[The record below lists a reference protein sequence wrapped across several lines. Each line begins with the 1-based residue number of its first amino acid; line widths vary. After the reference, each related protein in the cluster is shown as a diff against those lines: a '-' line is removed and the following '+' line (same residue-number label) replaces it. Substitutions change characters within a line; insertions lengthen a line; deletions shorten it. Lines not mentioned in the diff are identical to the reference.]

1 MALVHLYL
9 ALTPLSGRQILPEEC
24 LQLGRL
30 HLIGL
35 LVGLVVSS
43 VFGQDLEHH
52 WLGLWLQLLW
62 ARLQLLLLKLLWLL
76 LWAIQFDD
84 LSSFHCVAAGT
95 SRQSIVAAPQAV
107 QGSTNIRWSSIFDKV
122 YTGLVPHLLF
132 NGQTLLLQNSCIH
145 LPLQHVDIQCILR
158 RQLLGSERKKISFR
172 GANEDHLLWW
182 GNRLGQLPCCLQ
194 LRTLILFR
202 RSAVAEVF
210 RGQWGMRG
218 KDIPA
223 GRQIIVVQLGKG
235 MVEAQK
241 ERKYLGGKGG

>member
-1 MALVHLYL
+1 M
-9 ALTPLSGRQILPEEC
+9 PEEC

-35 LVGLVVSS
+35 FVGLVVSS

-52 WLGLWLQLLW
+52 RLGLWLHVLW
-62 ARLQLLLLKLLWLL
+62 PRLQLQLVLYLKLLLLL
-76 LWAIQFDD
+76 LWGIQLDD
-84 LSSFHCVAAGT
+84 LSSFHCVAAGA
-95 SRQSIVAAPQAV
+95 SRKSIVAAPQAV
-107 QGSTNIRWSSIFDKV
+107 QSSTNISWSSIFDEV
-122 YTGLVPHLLF
+122 YTGLVSHLLL
-132 NGQTLLLQNSCIH
+132 NGQTLLLQSSCIH

-158 RQLLGSERKKISFR
+158 SQLLGSECKEIRLR
-172 GANEDHLLWW
+172 CANEDHLLWW

-194 LRTLILFR
+194 LRTLILLR

-210 RGQWGMRG
+210 RGQWGMLS

-241 ERKYLGGKGG
+241 ERKYLGEGERERG